1 MQKRIKIGIT
11 GHKGVLGKEFR
22 YNFQDKFRFYKFNGD
37 ITNKKNVETW
47 VKTLNKNNVKKIL
60 HFAAKVKLK
69 KNQKEEIFMKV
80 NKDGTKNLLDGIEK
94 YYSNPPW
101 IFIASTCQVYK
112 SQKKNLT
119 ESDVLA
125 PINMYSKSKLQQEL
139 IINRY
144 PKLKYNICIGRI
156 FSYTSKFQGKD
167 FFIPSLFTKLNQSK
181 NTINLFGSNKIRDF
195 LYSIDVIKIIYK
207 LMIKNATEVINIGSG
222 NPTTIKEIA
231 TYMKNRINKE
241 VNLIFLNDED
251 ELSYVCCT
259 KKLRKYFKIKRN
271 FKTVI
276 GNYLK
281 NAY

>member
-11 GHKGVLGKEFR
+11 GHKGVLGKEFK

-47 VKTLNKNNVKKIL
+47 VKTLNKNNVHKIL
-60 HFAAKVKLK
+60 HLAAKVKLK
-69 KNQKEEIFMKV
+69 KNQKEEIFMRV
-80 NKDGTKNLLDGIEK
+80 NRDGTKNLLDGIEK
-94 YYSNPPW
+94 YFSNPPW
-101 IFIASTCQVYK
+101 IFVASTCQVYK
-112 SQKKNLT
+112 SQKKKLT
-119 ESDVLA
+119 ENDLLA

-144 PKLKYNICIGRI
+144 RKLKYNICIGRI
-156 FSYTSKFQGKD
+156 FSYTSKYQGKD

-181 NTINLFGSNKIRDF
+181 NSINLFGSNKIRDF
-195 LYSIDVIKIIYK
+195 LYSIDVVKIIYE
-207 LMIKNATEVINIGSG
+207 LMIKNATGVINIGSG
-222 NPTTIKEIA
+222 NPATIKDIA

-241 VNLIFLNDED
+241 VGLIFLNDEE

-281 NAY
+281 NFN

>member
-281 NAY
+281 NAN